1 MSSKSDKIFFKTLS
15 AHDGF
20 ARTKDLLA
28 AGVHRRDIKRIRDE
42 GRIVSV
48 KRGLY
53 RRADIPLISHQGFID
68 LAHAVPEGVI
78 CLLSAL
84 SYHELTT
91 FNPSVISMSLRRG
104 SRKPIIKY
112 PPVDFYHFSEE
123 QFEAGI
129 DEVTIGGHK
138 VRIYCREKTVCD
150 CFRYRN
156 KLGLDV
162 AKEGLTEYLKRKD
175 RDLEK
180 LMKYAEVCRIKSLLS
195 IWLSALV

>member
-1 MSSKSDKIFFKTLS
+1 MRTTFVSSTARSGSGTIHVNLCPRCIINNDSWYFSVLNNLTKTVGP
-15 AHDGF
+15 A
-20 ARTKDLLA
+20 
-28 AGVHRRDIKRIRDE
+28 
-42 GRIVSV
+42 
-48 KRGLY
+48 
-53 RRADIPLISHQGFID
+53 
-68 LAHAVPEGVI
+68 GVI

-104 SRKPIIKY
+104 SRRPVIIY
-112 PPVDFYHFSEE
+112 PPVDFYHFSPE

-129 DEVTIGGHK
+129 YEVKIGGHK
-138 VRIYCREKTVCD
+138 VRIYCPEKTVCD

-175 RDLEK
+175 HDLEK
-180 LMKYAEVCRIKSLLS
+180 LMESAEVCRIKPLLS